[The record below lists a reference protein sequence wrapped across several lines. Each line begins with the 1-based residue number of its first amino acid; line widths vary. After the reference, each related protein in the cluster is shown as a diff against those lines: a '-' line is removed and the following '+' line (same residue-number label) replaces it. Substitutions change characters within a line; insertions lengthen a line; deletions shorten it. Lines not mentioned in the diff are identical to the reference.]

1 MSPRPRFG
9 HNPQNGDYRQAK
21 NSPEWEAQTGAERV
35 SIPSM
40 GNNLKALRN
49 SAKMTQQQAADAMG
63 LSKGGYVKV
72 EDGDRRLT
80 ADYISRAARA
90 FGVREADV
98 IEGAPRV
105 VPVVGY
111 VGAGAE
117 AFFDLGQGPFDEV
130 EAPEGATDDT
140 VAVEIRGTSLGELF
154 DRWLI
159 FYDQRREP
167 VTSDLVGKLCVIG
180 LDDQRVLVKKLK
192 RGQRRGKYDLIS
204 NTEPPI
210 YDATVVWAAR
220 VKQMVPR

>member
-1 MSPRPRFG
+1 MGIFSQAESSP
-9 HNPQNGDYRQAK
+9 K
-21 NSPEWEAQTGAERV
+21 WGARARSMRI
-35 SIPSM
+35 SIPYM

-49 SAKMTQQQAADAMG
+49 AARMTQQQAADAMG

-80 ADYISRAARA
+80 ADYIARAARA
-90 FGVREADV
+90 FGVREAEV
-98 IEGAPRV
+98 IQDKQRV

-117 AFFDLGQGPFDEV
+117 AFFYAGQGPFDEV
-130 EAPEGATDDT
+130 DAPHGATEDT

-167 VTSDLVGKLCVIG
+167 VTSDLIGTLCVIG

-192 RGQRRGKYDLIS
+192 RGQREGKYDLIS

-210 YDATVVWAAR
+210 YDATVIWAAR